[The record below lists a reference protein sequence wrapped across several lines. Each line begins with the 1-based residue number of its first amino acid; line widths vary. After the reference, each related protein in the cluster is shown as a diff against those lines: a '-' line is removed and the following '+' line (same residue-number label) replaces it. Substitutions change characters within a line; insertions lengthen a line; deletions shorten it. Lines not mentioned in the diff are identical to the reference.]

1 MVISVYSAPHR
12 LLNEFSHAAANYTHN
27 LIKGKRMQSSDES
40 VSKITMFTKGADGVW
55 LPVIMDPMGDAD
67 REKEIEQYLEIQRV
81 ERQTLE
87 SQGEKVLSYTS

>member
-1 MVISVYSAPHR
+1 
-12 LLNEFSHAAANYTHN
+12 
-27 LIKGKRMQSSDES
+27 
-40 VSKITMFTKGADGVW
+40 MFTKGADGVW

-87 SQGEKVLSYTS
+87 SQGEKVLSYKS